1 MVARLIA
8 IVVSLAGAGAVSA
21 SASGL
26 VVDTKDRSDVVRFYQ
41 TTYLASEEIAA
52 GWTGRVSGC
61 DAGTVDAAYLDAGL
75 LRIRYFRVMA
85 GLPDGLIMNSALNA
99 KCQKAALMMTANRS
113 LSHSPPASWRCYT
126 SAGAEA
132 ASKSNLAYGYGSL
145 PAAVTGWIMD
155 KATPSLGHRR
165 WILYPPLLSTGLGA
179 TPEDGHGGYSMWVS
193 GVSGARPPGAEWI
206 SWPSPGYV
214 PYQVTPT
221 TYWSFSYPRA
231 DFSAASIRM
240 TKNGV
245 PIGTKVQSLA
255 FKYGDNTIAWKP
267 TGLSSAAPS
276 TDVRYRVT
284 VKNVRVGGVSRTFTY
299 ESIVIDPDRTVS
311 VEEAGEAPGG
321 GSR

>member
-1 MVARLIA
+1 MCA
-8 IVVSLAGAGAVSA
+8 
-21 SASGL
+21 
-26 VVDTKDRSDVVRFYQ
+26 K
-41 TTYLASEEIAA
+41 
-52 GWTGRVSGC
+52 
-61 DAGTVDAAYLDAGL
+61 
-75 LRIRYFRVMA
+75 
-85 GLPDGLIMNSALNA
+85 NSPFHFGVETA
-99 KCQKAALMMTANRS
+99 ANRS

-126 SAGAEA
+126 SPGAEA

-179 TPEDGHGGYSMWVS
+179 TPEGEHAAYSMWVS
-193 GVSGARPPGAEWI
+193 GVSGARPPGPEWI
-206 SWPSPGYV
+206 SWPPPGYV

-221 TYWSFSYPRA
+221 TYWSYSYPLA

-245 PIGTKVQSLA
+245 PMGTRIQPLA
-255 FKYGDNTIAWKP
+255 SRYGDNTIAWKP

-276 TDVRYRVT
+276 TDIRYRVT

-311 VEEAGEAPGG
+311 AEESRDAPGV
-321 GSR
+321 GSL